1 MSFNFGTIG
10 FTIVNFIIL
19 MIILRIILFDRV
31 NKVID
36 DRNEEVAS
44 TIKMA
49 DSQNEEAKALKLES
63 EKNLEESKLQGKNI
77 VENYKQRAEKVSEDI
92 KKEASNEAGLIL
104 DRAKKEI
111 DREKEKAEEELRNK
125 VVDLAVILS
134 TKALEKAINEEEHRR
149 LIEEFIAK
157 VGN

>member
-1 MSFNFGTIG
+1 MNIDIV
-10 FTIVNFIIL
+10 TIVCTIIDFIIL
-19 MIILRIILFDRV
+19 MAILRHFLFDRV

>member
-1 MSFNFGTIG
+1 MNVNSFTIIE
-10 FTIVNFIIL
+10 TIVNFIIL
-19 MIILRIILFDRV
+19 MLILKYFLFDKV

-77 VENYKQRAEKVSEDI
+77 VENYKQKAEKVSEDI